1 MIMRRRF
8 RTERRAGTLR
18 SATTDALPLMKATTV
33 ESTSPGA
40 VIARDQP
47 NTKIPLWLKLAF
59 TGFMAVLVPVYLY
72 NYGPTNFLYFCDTAL
87 LLTLVSIWTENSL
100 PVSMAA
106 VGILIPQFF
115 WCVDFFC
122 QLLGFHLTGLTSY
135 MFDSQRSLFLR
146 GLSLFHGWLP
156 FLLVYLVLRL
166 GYDRRALKAWT
177 ALAWLLCVIAFF
189 FLPPAGAT
197 LADPKLPLNVN
208 LVFGFDD
215 AHPQKW
221 MPQGFYVVGWML
233 ALFILAYVPTDLM
246 LKKMLPDPGG
256 RVRLMKPAQ

>member
-1 MIMRRRF
+1 
-8 RTERRAGTLR
+8 
-18 SATTDALPLMKATTV
+18 MKATTV
-33 ESTSPGA
+33 TSASPEV
-40 VIARDQP
+40 VIAAAQP
-47 NTKIPLWLKLAF
+47 KTKFPMWVKLAY
-59 TGFMAVLVPVYLY
+59 TAFMAVLVPVYLY

-87 LLTLVSIWTENSL
+87 LLALLSIWTENSL

-122 QLLGFHLTGLTSY
+122 QLFGFRLTGLTSY
-135 MFDSQRSLFLR
+135 MFDSHRSLFLR

-156 FLLVYLVLRL
+156 FLLVYLVRRV

-177 ALAWLLCVIAFF
+177 SLAWMLCIIAFF
-189 FLPPAGAT
+189 FLPPAGAS

-215 AHPQKW
+215 AQPQKW
-221 MPQGFYVVGWML
+221 MPPGLYVVVWML

-246 LKKMLPDPGG
+246 LKKMLPDQLDRG
-256 RVRLMKPAQ
+256 RLMKPVQ

>member
-1 MIMRRRF
+1 
-8 RTERRAGTLR
+8 
-18 SATTDALPLMKATTV
+18 MKATTV
-33 ESTSPGA
+33 ASPSPGV
-40 VIARDQP
+40 VIAAIQP
-47 NTKIPLWLKLAF
+47 KTKIPMWLKLAY

-100 PVSMAA
+100 PISMAA

-115 WCVDFFC
+115 WCVDFLC
-122 QLLGFHLTGLTSY
+122 GLLGFHLTGLTSY

-189 FLPPAGAT
+189 FLPPAGAL
-197 LADPKLPLNVN
+197 LADSKLPLNVN

-221 MPQGFYVVGWML
+221 LPQGLYVVVWML
-233 ALFILAYVPTDLM
+233 ALFFLAYVPTHLR
-246 LKKMLPDPGG
+246 LRKILPEQGG
-256 RVRLMKPAQ
+256 RGRLMKPTQ